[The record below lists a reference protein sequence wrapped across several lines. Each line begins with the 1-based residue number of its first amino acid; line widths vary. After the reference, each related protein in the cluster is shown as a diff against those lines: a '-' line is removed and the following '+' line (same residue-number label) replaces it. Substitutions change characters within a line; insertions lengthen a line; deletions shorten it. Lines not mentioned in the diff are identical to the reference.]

1 MSERLNL
8 GNIIEIQQI
17 KSVLKKDK
25 RLLEMFNTLLKIIN
39 KSVNNENLEE
49 IIEDTDTETEQSY
62 SIYSDSS
69 EDDID

>member
-17 KSVLKKDK
+17 KSELRKDK

>member
-17 KSVLKKDK
+17 KSVLSKDK

-49 IIEDTDTETEQSY
+49 IIEDTDTEKSF
-62 SIYSDSS
+62 SVYSDSES
-69 EDDID
+69 EDDI

>member
-17 KSVLKKDK
+17 KSILSKDK

-39 KSVNNENLEE
+39 KSVDNENIEE
-49 IIEDTDTETEQSY
+49 IIEDTDTEKSF
-62 SIYSDSS
+62 SVYSDSES
-69 EDDID
+69 EDDI

>member
-17 KSVLKKDK
+17 KSVLRKDK

>member
-49 IIEDTDTETEQSY
+49 IIDTDTDTEKSY

>member
-17 KSVLKKDK
+17 KSILSKDK

-39 KSVNNENLEE
+39 KSVDNENIEE
-49 IIEDTDTETEQSY
+49 IIEDT
-62 SIYSDSS
+62 
-69 EDDID
+69 EDDI

>member
-49 IIEDTDTETEQSY
+49 IIDTESETEKSY

>member
-39 KSVNNENLEE
+39 KSVNNENLE
-49 IIEDTDTETEQSY
+49 DTDTDTEQSY

>member
-49 IIEDTDTETEQSY
+49 IIDTDTDTEQSY

>member
-17 KSVLKKDK
+17 KSVLRKDK

-39 KSVNNENLEE
+39 KSVDNENLEE
-49 IIEDTDTETEQSY
+49 IIEDTDTEKSF
-62 SIYSDSS
+62 SVYSDSS
-69 EDDID
+69 EDDI

>member
-17 KSVLKKDK
+17 KSELRKDK

-49 IIEDTDTETEQSY
+49 IIDTDTDTEKSY

>member
-39 KSVNNENLEE
+39 KSVNNENLE
-49 IIEDTDTETEQSY
+49 DTDTETEKSY
-62 SIYSDSS
+62 SVYSDS

>member
-39 KSVNNENLEE
+39 KSVNNENLE
-49 IIEDTDTETEQSY
+49 DTDTETETEKSY

-69 EDDID
+69 EDDIDCF

>member
-49 IIEDTDTETEQSY
+49 IIEDTDTEKSY

>member
-17 KSVLKKDK
+17 KSVLSKDK

-49 IIEDTDTETEQSY
+49 IIEDTDTEKSF
-62 SIYSDSS
+62 SVYSDSS
-69 EDDID
+69 EDDI

>member
-17 KSVLKKDK
+17 KSELRKDK

-39 KSVNNENLEE
+39 KSVNNENLE
-49 IIEDTDTETEQSY
+49 DTDTETEKSY
-62 SIYSDSS
+62 SVYSDS

>member
-49 IIEDTDTETEQSY
+49 IIDTDTDTEQSF
-62 SIYSDSS
+62 SVYSDES
-69 EDDID
+69 DID

>member
-49 IIEDTDTETEQSY
+49 IIETDTDTEKSY

>member
-17 KSVLKKDK
+17 KSILSKDK

-39 KSVNNENLEE
+39 KSVDNENIEE
-49 IIEDTDTETEQSY
+49 IIEDTDTEKSF
-62 SIYSDSS
+62 SVYSDS
-69 EDDID
+69 EDDI

>member
-17 KSVLKKDK
+17 KSELRKDK

-49 IIEDTDTETEQSY
+49 IIETDTDTEKSY
-62 SIYSDSS
+62 SVYSDES
-69 EDDID
+69 DID

>member
-39 KSVNNENLEE
+39 KSVNN
-49 IIEDTDTETEQSY
+49 
-62 SIYSDSS
+62 
-69 EDDID
+69 

>member
-49 IIEDTDTETEQSY
+49 IIEDTDTEKSF
-62 SIYSDSS
+62 SVYSDS
-69 EDDID
+69 EDDI

>member
-17 KSVLKKDK
+17 KSVLRKDK

-49 IIEDTDTETEQSY
+49 IIEDTDTEKSF
-62 SIYSDSS
+62 SVYSDSS
-69 EDDID
+69 EDDI

>member
-17 KSVLKKDK
+17 KSVLSKDK

-39 KSVNNENLEE
+39 KSVDNENIEE
-49 IIEDTDTETEQSY
+49 IIEDTDTEKSF
-62 SIYSDSS
+62 SVYSDES
-69 EDDID
+69 ESDID

>member
-17 KSVLKKDK
+17 KSVLRKDK

-49 IIEDTDTETEQSY
+49 IIDTDTDTEKSY

>member
-17 KSVLKKDK
+17 KSELRKDK

-49 IIEDTDTETEQSY
+49 IIDTDTDTEQSF
-62 SIYSDSS
+62 SVYSDES
-69 EDDID
+69 DID

>member
-17 KSVLKKDK
+17 KSVLRKDK

-49 IIEDTDTETEQSY
+49 IIEDTDTEKSY

>member
-17 KSVLKKDK
+17 KSVLSKDK
-25 RLLEMFNTLLKIIN
+25 RLLEMFNTLLKINN

-49 IIEDTDTETEQSY
+49 IIEDTDTEKSF
-62 SIYSDSS
+62 SVYSDS
-69 EDDID
+69 EDDI

>member
-17 KSVLKKDK
+17 KSELRKDK

-49 IIEDTDTETEQSY
+49 IIDTDTDTEKSY
-62 SIYSDSS
+62 SVYSDES
-69 EDDID
+69 DID

>member
-17 KSVLKKDK
+17 KSVLSKDK

-39 KSVNNENLEE
+39 KSVDNENIEE
-49 IIEDTDTETEQSY
+49 IIEDTDTEKSF
-62 SIYSDSS
+62 SVYSDS
-69 EDDID
+69 EDDI

>member
-17 KSVLKKDK
+17 KSVLSKDK

-39 KSVNNENLEE
+39 KSVDNENIEE
-49 IIEDTDTETEQSY
+49 IIEDTDTEKSFSVY
-62 SIYSDSS
+62 SES
-69 EDDID
+69 ESDID